1 MMNNE
6 VNKKQKKSNSIL
18 VGVLFFIFLFPAM
31 IDLINGFISGLTG
44 RESFLGVIYR
54 GCLLL
59 VSLPFIFV
67 IKRIDLQL
75 FLLSTISLFIG
86 LNFYWVVLDNYSLLR
101 EVQQLLRILYPY
113 LLLSM
118 IIYLFK
124 KRTDLLQTALSF
136 LSYNGL
142 FSSLAI
148 IVSFFFGFGYE
159 SYSGIFGST
168 SFFKAQND
176 ISLVILLS
184 NVINIYIYI
193 SYKNKKKIVF
203 FGINFLALLMIGTR
217 SGILGTVLTLIFF
230 LIAFATFSKKEIKR
244 SLIRR
249 GLIISSS
256 LFIFVSTGYYIYL
269 NIFLKYKYLL
279 DKMVLLTS
287 QTPRDSL
294 TTIASN
300 RILERGFLNN
310 IFGEGYL
317 SFAKHIAMQYSSSK
331 DFSQYGKLVEQ
342 DFYDMIGAYGVV
354 LGLIFILVPVSFLL
368 KSGFNFIYKRTLLN
382 FTILIMMFLF
392 ISQSF
397 LAGHAINSPTVSAVV
412 IIMYFQILFHKEFYV
427 IN

>member
-1 MMNNE
+1 MMDNE
-6 VNKKQKKSNSIL
+6 VNKKKKFSKSIL
-18 VGVLFFIFLFPAM
+18 LVILFFIFLFPVI
-31 IDLINGFISGLTG
+31 IDLINGFISGLTKT
-44 RESFLGVIYR
+44 ESSLGVIYR
-54 GCLLL
+54 GCLLI
-59 VSLPFIFV
+59 VSIPFVFF
-67 IKRIDLQL
+67 IKRSDLQL
-75 FLLSTISLFIG
+75 FLLFTISLFIA
-86 LNFYWVVLDNYSLLR
+86 LNFYWVQLDHYSLLR

-113 LLLSM
+113 FLLGM

-124 KRTDLLQTALSF
+124 KRADLLQTALSF

-148 IVSFFFGFGYE
+148 IVSFVFGFGYE
-159 SYSGIFGST
+159 TYEGVFGST

-184 NVINIYIYI
+184 NIINLYLYI
-193 SYKNKKKIVF
+193 SYKNKKKLVF

-217 SGILGTVLTLIFF
+217 AGILGTVLTLIFF

-244 SLIRR
+244 SLIKR

-256 LFIFVSTGYYIYL
+256 LLVFVSAGYYIYL
-269 NIFLKYKYLL
+269 NIFLQYKYLL

-317 SFAKHIAMQYSSSK
+317 SFAKHIAMQYSSRK
-331 DFSQYGKLVEQ
+331 DFSHYGKLVEQ
-342 DFYDMIGAYGVV
+342 DPYDMIGAYGVV
-354 LGLIFILVPVSFLL
+354 LGLIFILVPFSLLL
-368 KSGFNFIYKRTLLN
+368 KATFNFIYKRTLLN
-382 FTILIMMFLF
+382 FAILIMMFLF
-392 ISQSF
+392 ILQSF
-397 LAGHAINSPTVSAVV
+397 FAGHAINSPTVSAVV

-427 IN
+427 SN